1 MSVSAKQREEW
12 EKEIKKDYPNINSWI
27 LKILLD
33 TYCAEN
39 GKVTLDNIIKQDIK
53 NQRKSK
59 KQVLQKVEPEIYHQA
74 TITQWDETWEQKI
87 KEYHEKVN
95 AKCEIIESASP
106 TPQEDMK
113 EKEISGI
120 KIEECS
126 Q

>member
-12 EKEIKKDYPNINSWI
+12 EKEIKKDYPSINPWI

-33 TYCAEN
+33 AYCAEG
-39 GKVTLDNIIKQDIK
+39 GKVALDNIIKQDIK
-53 NQRKSK
+53 NNRKSK
-59 KQVLQKVEPEIYHQA
+59 KQVSSLKPETDIHNQA
-74 TITQWDETWEQKI
+74 TITQWDETWEQKV

-95 AKCEIIESASP
+95 AKCEFVE
-106 TPQEDMK
+106 PQEDMK